1 MTNMIVHRSSL
12 LNKYKVYKL
21 DSLLDGKVDRKK
33 YSQIVGLLDR

>member
-33 YSQIVGLLDR
+33 YSQIVG